1 MPRPLLARTAH
12 GLHLPAAD
20 LHLDARHAPGTVF
33 VSHAHS
39 DHCSQ
44 AARILCTPETAALHD
59 ARRGAREAH
68 TLPFHAPTRIG
79 DAEVTLLPAGH
90 ALGSAMIVAES
101 AEGRVAYTGDYKLR
115 FNPFSPPAAV
125 PRVDE
130 LVMECTFGEPRYVFP
145 PDEVLVRKLYR
156 FVDEAFDDDAVPVVL
171 AYALGKGQE
180 ALWHLV
186 RHGYDVVLHGAI
198 ANLCALHERL
208 GHPFPG
214 PGTWG
219 RYERGKVGRRVLLTV
234 PNTRKTAMVQ
244 GLERRRVCMLTGW
257 ALHPGAFNMYRDCDL
272 VLPLSDHADFEE
284 LVRTARE
291 SGARKVWT
299 VHGPASFAALLRS
312 LGFDAE
318 HLAEHP
324 QSAGEEHRAATRA
337 ATRDGELPL
346 EDAGT
351 ARAIGDVAPA
361 PPPVTPR
368 ARAAGRRSAPPAADP
383 DRQLGFDW

>member
-1 MPRPLLARTAH
+1 MPSAPLLTRTPH
-12 GLHLPAAD
+12 GLYLPAPD

-68 TLPFHAPTRIG
+68 TLPFHAPARVG

-101 AEGRVAYTGDYKLR
+101 AAGRVAYTGDYKLR
-115 FNPFSPPAAV
+115 PNPFSPPARV
-125 PRVDE
+125 PWADE

-145 PDEVLVRKLYR
+145 PDDELVARLYR
-156 FVDEAFDDDAVPVVL
+156 FVDDALAEGATPVVL

-186 RHGYDVVLHGAI
+186 RRGYDVVLHGAVYKM
-198 ANLCALHERL
+198 CALHEAL
-208 GHPFPG
+208 GHRFPG

-219 RYERGKVGRRVLLTV
+219 RYEKGKVGRRVLLTV
-234 PNTRKTAMVQ
+234 PNTRKSPMVQ
-244 GLERRRVCMLTGW
+244 KLERKRVCHLTGW
-257 ALHPGAFNMYRDCDL
+257 ALHPGAHNIYRDCDL
-272 VLPLSDHADFEE
+272 VLPLSDHADFTE

-299 VHGPASFAALLRS
+299 VHGPASFAGLLR
-312 LGFDAE
+312 GMGIDAE

-324 QSAGEEHRAATRA
+324 QTAGDEHVRAT
-337 ATRDGELPL
+337 T
-346 EDAGT
+346 
-351 ARAIGDVAPA
+351 PA
-361 PPPVTPR
+361 PV
-368 ARAAGRRSAPPAADP
+368 PAVVRD
-383 DRQLGFDW
+383 QLGFDW